1 METRNPKDF
10 QVIVGVHAVMANG
23 GVIGSVGLNMVALA
37 AKKHAVPFVIV
48 AGCHKLCPLYPH
60 NPEVVLNELRS
71 PSGLLDFDEFSDH
84 MDYGI
89 GNGAPLLDVANPSFD
104 YVPPEL
110 INLIITE
117 M

>member
-48 AGCHKLCPLYPH
+48 AGCHKVYKLLDLISRS
-60 NPEVVLNELRS
+60 VRGFAVLLMN
-71 PSGLLDFDEFSDH
+71 GLLIFCIER
-84 MDYGI
+84 
-89 GNGAPLLDVANPSFD
+89 
-104 YVPPEL
+104 L
-110 INLIITE
+110 IMATTACLSNSCVHCIHTIRRLC
-117 M
+117 